1 MTVASE
7 RAAGGG
13 GTDHATDQLIFN
25 PHKGDFWV
33 MANFTVRVELH
44 QAELVDYQ
52 RLHVAMEQKGFS
64 RQITADDGRAYYMPW
79 AEYNGSGN
87 LTSAQVRDIARQA
100 ADSTGKQNAVF
111 VTEAVSRAWIGL
123 NQLTTA

>member
-1 MTVASE
+1 
-7 RAAGGG
+7 
-13 GTDHATDQLIFN
+13 
-25 PHKGDFWV
+25 

-44 QAELVDYQ
+44 KAEWADYE
-52 RLHVAMEQKGFS
+52 RLHTAMEGKGFS
-64 RQITADDGRAYYMPW
+64 RQITSDDGRAYHMPW

-87 LTSAQVRDIARQA
+87 LTSAQVRDIARTA

-111 VTEAVSRAWIGL
+111 VTEAVSRAWVGL